1 MKLALVT
8 GGTGFIGGR
17 LAEALSASGRRVRC
31 LVRAT
36 SNTRALEALGA
47 ECVVG
52 DLQDE
57 ASLRAACAGV
67 DEVYHLAALL
77 KAPWHREFSAVTAE
91 GCGRIAAAAA
101 AQQTPPL
108 VVLVSSLAAA
118 GPSADPRA
126 EARHPAPVSRYGRA
140 KLAGE
145 EAARAHAERVPL
157 TIVRPPLVLG
167 QGDRSLLPIF
177 KMAQRGLLVAPSR
190 ARLSLIHVDDLVA
203 CLIAAADQGERV
215 APSGD
220 PARGVYFAAADEA
233 LPLAELGREI
243 AAALG
248 GARPRTLRLPIPA
261 LWAAACASEAWGRLR
276 DRPTLLNLDKVV
288 EARAEG
294 WVCSADKAK
303 RQLGFAPAPL
313 GERLLATASW
323 YRREGWLS

>member
-1 MKLALVT
+1 MKRSLVT

-17 LAEALSASGRRVRC
+17 LTEALLASGREVRC
-31 LVRAT
+31 LVRT
-36 SNTRALEALGA
+36 SSDTRALQALGV

-52 DLQDE
+52 ELQDD
-57 ASLRAACAGV
+57 ASLRAACEGV
-67 DEVYHLAALL
+67 EEVYHLAALL

-101 AQQTPPL
+101 AQPAPPVL
-108 VVLVSSLAAA
+108 VLVSSLAAA
-118 GPSADPRA
+118 GPSSDARD

-167 QGDRSLLPIF
+167 EGDRSLLPVF
-177 KMAQRGLLVAPSR
+177 KMAQRGLIVAPSR

-203 CLIAAADQGERV
+203 CLIAAAERGERV
-215 APSGD
+215 TSSGD
-220 PARGVYFAAADEA
+220 AQQGVYFAAADEA

-243 AAALG
+243 ASALG
-248 GARPRTLRLPIPA
+248 EARPATLRLPIPA
-261 LWAAACASEAWGRLR
+261 LWAVACASEAWGRLR
-276 DRPTLLNLDKVV
+276 DRPSILNLDKVV
-288 EARAEG
+288 EARAPG
-294 WVCSADKAK
+294 WVCSAEKAK

-313 GERLLATASW
+313 TKRLLATAEW
-323 YRREGWLS
+323 YRREGWLK